1 MRVDYMTVFPAAR
14 DAMLSLEKAVHGSS
28 LEPLLLELVKI
39 RASQLNG
46 CAHCL
51 EMHSKDART
60 LGETDDR
67 MHLVTAWR
75 EAPCFSD
82 RERAALAW
90 CESLTLLPKT
100 GASDAAYQPL
110 VAVFAPEEIVALTL
124 AIVAINGWNRFAVGL
139 RAPVGNYRPREPAE
153 RPPDDAA
160 PTAKAQT

>member
-14 DAMLSLEKAVHGSS
+14 QAMLGLEMAVRGSPV
-28 LEPLLLELVKI
+28 EPLLLELVKI

-51 EMHSKDART
+51 EMHTKDART

-67 MHLVTAWR
+67 LHLVAAWR

-90 CESLTLLPKT
+90 CESLTLLPQT

-110 VAVFAPEEIVALTL
+110 ATVFAPEEIVALTL

-139 RAPVGNYRPREPAE
+139 RAPVGNYRPREPAQG
-153 RPPDDAA
+153 PPDGAA
-160 PTAKAQT
+160 PTRKA